1 MVSILVSGGGGSIFL
16 NIPDEKVK
24 DSERVEPDIVAH
36 VFLLS
41 NKGSLLQN
49 VEEDWVDLVID
60 IKLS

>member
-1 MVSILVSGGGGSIFL
+1 VVSILVSGGGGSIFL

-24 DSERVEPDIVAH
+24 DSEWVKSDIVAH

-41 NKGSLLQN
+41 NEGSLLQN

>member
-24 DSERVEPDIVAH
+24 DSEWVKSDIVAH

-41 NKGSLLQN
+41 NEGSLLQN